1 MRLFLICLL
10 CVLVAGQDE
19 LLELLFPSMDP
30 DSPSGSAVPADVK
43 AASRRLQ
50 VVKVPYNSSITYPC
64 VPCTTLKYCSV
75 LNGFTVQEVY
85 YPQDKGKR
93 ETCKVRKA
101 LLCVCCVCCLRVE
114 VPGS

>member
-30 DSPSGSAVPADVK
+30 DSPSSAVPADVK

-93 ETCKVRKA
+93 ETCKVRKRFF
-101 LLCVCCVCCLRVE
+101 VCAVCGLRCRG
-114 VPGS
+114 PGSR